1 VNGSG
6 IEHDERSND
15 DSRQEYAPAPDRTS
29 EAHRTAEPG
38 TDACNSIP
46 SSLVA
51 SDEVSSRMERLSQLG
66 SSLGELLLELSHEV
80 KSSTEQLHGILLAID
95 LKKKE
100 LKTLHEID
108 ASAASLKQLI
118 EEHRLERESF
128 ERLMENQRNI
138 WEEEKAHRA
147 LEEKEYVENLKIQ
160 RQQEEEK
167 FKHAWA
173 AEQQEARQKM
183 DKELYAVQQISLEKQ
198 SASERELQDREKRLQ
213 DKEQEWE
220 RLIQEMELLM
230 SRLSVRAQSQS
241 AAGSEEHKKA
251 NITQPD
257 PPTSPVTNQKET
269 HTLKRENVSN
279 TSFFFENPLTGER
292 ILEKTNLPHN
302 PSSDSFF
309 KIAFMEE
316 PKPLLSSLK
325 EILQSHGRRIEN
337 AHADFSLKRDCT
349 TLKFSPKK
357 TSHSKSEI

>member
-15 DSRQEYAPAPDRTS
+15 DSRQEYAPTPDRTS
-29 EAHRTAEPG
+29 EGPRTAESV

-46 SSLVA
+46 GSLVV
-51 SDEVSSRMERLSQLG
+51 SDEFSSRMERLSQLG
-66 SSLGELLLELSHEV
+66 SDLGELLLELSHEV
-80 KSSTEQLHGILLAID
+80 KASMEQLHGILLAID

-100 LKTLHEID
+100 LKALHEID

-128 ERLMENQRNI
+128 ERLMVNQRNV
-138 WEEEKAHRA
+138 WEEEKAQRA
-147 LEEKEYVENLKIQ
+147 LEEKEYVESLKIQ

-167 FKHAWA
+167 YRHAWA

-198 SASERELQDREKRLQ
+198 NASEREFQDREQRLQ

-220 RLIQEMELLM
+220 RLIQELERLM
-230 SRLSVRAQSQS
+230 SRLNVRAQSQS
-241 AAGSEEHKKA
+241 AAGSEAHKQTSF
-251 NITQPD
+251 TQTD
-257 PPTSPVTNQKET
+257 PPPSPATEQKEP
-269 HTLKRENVSN
+269 HTLKQENISN

-292 ILEKTNLPHN
+292 ILEKTNPPHN